1 MDNASRNDVGSSNR
15 LQYWVL
21 AALSAAVLSAT
32 LVLVASGRSTFAR
45 FIGAVNPV
53 RAVVAVSL
61 ILAAITPAGLLHLPF

>member
-1 MDNASRNDVGSSNR
+1 VDNASRNDVGSSNR

-32 LVLVASGRSTFAR
+32 LVLVASGRPTFAR
-45 FIGAVNPV
+45 FIG
-53 RAVVAVSL
+53 